1 FTNNVVKNSEQG
13 FQLLGKDSPNVS
25 QRANGLKIINNLFT
39 GIANRFFTMTEYPN
53 VTLSHNTHFQGGN
66 IMTLYGE
73 PSPGFVYTDNITNRA
88 PNGYGVFGDS
98 LGEGNPPL
106 ARYTPNAEF
115 KRNIIIGASASGYP
129 PNNAYPA
136 TVEDVGFQDYA
147 GGHFR

>member
-1 FTNNVVKNSEQG
+1 AVALEYERSVLRGDSLEREEPAGIKMGREIVIDGNWLENSWGDAQIGYAVLFTVRNQDGKAPWATIEDVTFTNNVVKNSEQG

-73 PSPGFVYTDNITNRA
+73 PSPGFVYT
-88 PNGYGVFGDS
+88 
-98 LGEGNPPL
+98 
-106 ARYTPNAEF
+106 
-115 KRNIIIGASASGYP
+115 
-129 PNNAYPA
+129 
-136 TVEDVGFQDYA
+136 
-147 GGHFR
+147 